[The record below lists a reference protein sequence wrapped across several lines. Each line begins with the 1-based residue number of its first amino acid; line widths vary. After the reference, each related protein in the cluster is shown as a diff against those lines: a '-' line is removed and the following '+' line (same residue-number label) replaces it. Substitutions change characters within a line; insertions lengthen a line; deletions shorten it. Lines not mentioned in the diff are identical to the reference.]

1 MLGKNIIKT
10 IGKTGVVR
18 LERVTKGLGIDIYAK
33 IEATNPGGSVKDR
46 VAYSII
52 KGALE
57 AGELKPGG
65 LIIEASSGNTGIGL
79 AMVAAHYGL
88 RLILTMPETM
98 SLERRQLI
106 RSYGAE
112 IVLTPGSE
120 GMGGAIRRAEELL
133 VEHPGAFW
141 ADQFSNPANP
151 HAHFLGT
158 GQEMVQAVRGHDI
171 DAFLFVVGTGGTLT
185 GAGRALHQ
193 FGVKPHIVAVE
204 PTKSPVISGGVAGPH
219 KIQGIGA
226 GFVPANLDMSLV
238 DEVVQVDDEEA
249 FDWARRLAREEGLL
263 VGISSGAALAASV
276 KYAKGREG
284 LKLFTLFPDSG
295 ERYLSTELFSY
306 D

>member
-1 MLGKNIIKT
+1 MLDNIINT
-10 IGKTGVVR
+10 IGNTRVVQ
-18 LERVTKGLGIDIYAK
+18 LERVTKGLGINIHAK
-33 IEATNPGGSVKDR
+33 LEATNPGGSVKDR

-52 KGALE
+52 KRALE

-98 SLERRQLI
+98 SVERRQLI
-106 RSYGAE
+106 SSYGAE

-120 GMGGAIRRAEELL
+120 GMTGAIRRAEELL
-133 VEHPGAFW
+133 AEHSGAFW

-151 HAHFLGT
+151 HAHAIGT
-158 GQEMVQAVRGHDI
+158 GLEVVEAVRSLDV

-185 GAGRALHQ
+185 GVGRALRWA
-193 FGVKPHIVAVE
+193 GLTAPIIAVE
-204 PTKSPVISGGVAGPH
+204 PAKSPVISGGVAGPH

-226 GFVPANLDMSLV
+226 GFVPKNLDMSLV
-238 DEVVQVDDEEA
+238 DEVVQVEDEEA
-249 FDWARRLAREEGLL
+249 FAWARRLAREEGLL
-263 VGISSGAALAASV
+263 VGISSGAALAACV

-284 LKLFTLFPDSG
+284 LRLFTLFPDSG
-295 ERYLSTELFSY
+295 ERYLSTELFRY